1 MRLETIGNV
10 IIFFAALFAILAKD
24 NLSAGQAGLSITSSL
39 QIVGALVWVVRQACQ
54 LENDCVAIERVMEYT
69 HTEQEASWEGD
80 KEDSLNKSWPEQG
93 QIEFENYQTRYRE
106 GLDLVLKDIN
116 LNVGAQE
123 KIGICG
129 RTGAGKSSLTLALF
143 RMIEPV
149 GGKITIDGQDIVKL
163 GLHDLRSRLTII
175 PQDPVL
181 FTGDLR

>member
-1 MRLETIGNV
+1 MHN
-10 IIFFAALFAILAKD
+10 FC
-24 NLSAGQAGLSITSSL
+24 SSPRKVFL
-39 QIVGALVWVVRQACQ
+39 PGTLVWAVRQACQ
-54 LENDCVAIERVMEYT
+54 LENDCVSVERVMEYT
-69 HTEQEASWEGD
+69 KTEQEASWDGNEGT
-80 KEDSLNKSWPEQG
+80 LNETWPEKG
-93 QIEFENYQTRYRE
+93 QIQFDSYQTRYRE

-116 LNVGAQE
+116 LKINSQE